1 MYICGIKSP
10 DMIQRFLAA
19 TLSQK
24 SNSKKVVIILGPRQ
38 AGKTTLV
45 KYMTEATGTEFTYIN
60 GDEPVTR
67 SLWKPDNVSTVM
79 QLIGKNKLIII
90 DEAQALENIGLL
102 VKILIDREPGY
113 QFIITGSSA
122 LELANQT
129 FESLTGRFSGYKL
142 LPVSIQEIRH
152 TFGLM
157 QVIENLPQRLILGSY
172 PEVITNSDNAR
183 EVITTITQSYLY
195 KDLLALT
202 GLRKPQ
208 VLDDLLKA
216 LSWQVGSQVSYNELS
231 RKLGIDVKT
240 VDKYITIL
248 EKNFI
253 LFTLP
258 SFARNLR
265 NELLRSK
272 KIYFYD
278 NGIRNSVINNFSPL
292 SYRSDIGA
300 LWENFLVSERIKWLT
315 NNGIQANQYFWRTTS
330 QSEID
335 YIEELDGK
343 ISAFEFKF
351 NPKNKVRFSPSF
363 VESYKP
369 EEIKVVHSENYW
381 QWLSKEE

>member
-1 MYICGIKSP
+1 MIHRSISAILKHKP
-10 DMIQRFLAA
+10 D
-19 TLSQK
+19 
-24 SNSKKVVIILGPRQ
+24 SKKAVIILGPRQ

-45 KYMTEATGTEFTYIN
+45 KYMAESTGTGFTYVN
-60 GDEPVTR
+60 GDEPANR
-67 SLWKPDNVSTVM
+67 SLWKPDNVSTVL
-79 QLIGKNKLIII
+79 QLIGKNKLVII

-102 VKILIDREPGY
+102 IKILIDRELGY

-129 FESLTGRFSGYKL
+129 FESLTGRYRGYKL
-142 LPVSIQEIRH
+142 LPVSIQEIRN

-157 QVIENLPQRLILGSY
+157 QLIESLPQRLIFGSY
-172 PEVITNSDNAR
+172 PEVITHNNEAR
-183 EVITTITQSYLY
+183 EVISTITQSYLY
-195 KDLLALT
+195 KDILALT

-292 SYRSDIGA
+292 SFRSDIGE
-300 LWENFLVSERIKWLT
+300 LWENYLVSERLKWLA
-315 NNGIQANQYFWRTTS
+315 NNGIQTNTYFWRTAN

-335 YIEELDGK
+335 YIEETDGN
-343 ISAFEFKF
+343 ISAFEFKY
-351 NPKNKVRFSPSF
+351 NPKSKARFAPSF
-363 VESYKP
+363 IESYKP
-369 EEIKVVHSENYW
+369 VELKVVHSGNYW
-381 QWLSKEE
+381 EWLSKEE

>member
-1 MYICGIKSP
+1 
-10 DMIQRFLAA
+10 MIQRSLAA

-24 SNSKKVVIILGPRQ
+24 SDSKKVIIILGPRQ

-45 KYMTEATGTEFTYIN
+45 KSIAEAAGTGFTYIN
-60 GDEPVTR
+60 GDEPVAR
-67 SLWKPDNVSTVM
+67 SLWKPDNVSTVI
-79 QLIGKNKLIII
+79 QLIGKNKLVII

-102 VKILIDREPGY
+102 IKILIDRELEY

-129 FESLTGRFSGYKL
+129 FESLTGRYRGYRL
-142 LPVSIQEIRH
+142 LPVSIQELRN
-152 TFGLM
+152 TYSLM
-157 QVIENLPQRLILGSY
+157 QVVESLPQRLIFGSY
-172 PEVITNSDNAR
+172 PEVITHNDEAR
-183 EVITTITQSYLY
+183 TVISTLSQSYLY
-195 KDLLALT
+195 KDILALT
-202 GLRKPQ
+202 DLRKPQ
-208 VLDDLLKA
+208 ILDDLLKA
-216 LSWQVGSQVSYNELS
+216 LSWQVGSQVSLNELS
-231 RKLGIDVKT
+231 RTLGIDVKT

-292 SYRSDIGA
+292 SYRSDLGA
-300 LWENFLVSERIKWLT
+300 LWENFLISERIKWLA

-369 EEIKVVHSENYW
+369 EELKVVHSENYW
-381 QWLSKEE
+381 EWLSKEE

>member
-1 MYICGIKSP
+1 
-10 DMIQRFLAA
+10 MILRS
-19 TLSQK
+19 LSAKLNQK
-24 SNSKKVVIILGPRQ
+24 SDLKKAVIILGPRQ

-45 KYMTEATGTEFTYIN
+45 KSFAEAAGIDFTYVN

-67 SLWKPDNVSTVM
+67 SLWKPENVSTVI
-79 QLIGKNKLIII
+79 QLIGKNNLVII
-90 DEAQALENIGLL
+90 DEAQAIENIGLL
-102 VKILIDREPGY
+102 IKILIDRELGY
-113 QFIITGSSA
+113 KFIITGSSA

-129 FESLTGRFSGYKL
+129 FESLTGRYIGYKL
-142 LPVSIQEIRH
+142 LPLSMEELRN

-157 QVIENLPQRLILGSY
+157 QVIESLPQRLIFGSY
-172 PEVITNSDNAR
+172 PEVIIHNEDAR
-183 EVITTITQSYLY
+183 EVISTLTQSYLY
-195 KDLLALT
+195 KDILALT

-216 LSWQVGSQVSYNELS
+216 LSWQVGAQVSYNELS
-231 RKLGIDVKT
+231 RTLGIDVKT

-292 SYRSDIGA
+292 SYRSDIGP
-300 LWENFLVSERIKWLT
+300 LWENYLVSERLKWLS
-315 NNGIQANQYFWRTTS
+315 NNGIHANRYFWRTTN

-335 YIEELDGK
+335 YIEEIDG
-343 ISAFEFKF
+343 IINAYEFKY
-351 NPKNKVRFSPSF
+351 NSKNKVRFASSF
-363 VESYKP
+363 IESYKP
-369 EEIKVVHSENYW
+369 VELKVVHSENYW
-381 QWLSKEE
+381 EWLSSME

>member
-1 MYICGIKSP
+1 MIIRSLSSTLNLKSDIKK
-10 DMIQRFLAA
+10 A
-19 TLSQK
+19 
-24 SNSKKVVIILGPRQ
+24 VIIQGPRQ

-45 KYMTEATGTEFTYIN
+45 KSLAEAAGAGFTYVN
-60 GDEPVTR
+60 GDEPVAR
-67 SLWKPDNVSTVM
+67 SLWKPDNVSTVI
-79 QLIGKNKLIII
+79 QLIGKNTLVII

-102 VKILIDREPGY
+102 IKILIDRELGY

-129 FESLTGRFSGYKL
+129 FESLTGRYRGFKL
-142 LPVSIQEIRH
+142 LPVSIQEIRN

-157 QVIENLPQRLILGSY
+157 QVIESLPQRLIFGSY
-172 PEVITNSDNAR
+172 PEVISHNEDAR
-183 EVITTITQSYLY
+183 AIISTLTQSYLY
-195 KDLLALT
+195 KDILALT

-231 RKLGIDVKT
+231 RTLGIDVKT

-253 LFTLP
+253 LFTLH

-292 SYRSDIGA
+292 SFRSDIGS
-300 LWENFLVSERIKWLT
+300 LWENYLISERLKWLA
-315 NNGIQANQYFWRTTS
+315 NRGINANTYFWRTTN

-335 YIEELDGK
+335 YVEEIDG
-343 ISAFEFKF
+343 IITAFEFKY
-351 NPKNKVRFSPSF
+351 NPKNKVRFASSF
-363 VESYKP
+363 IESYKP
-369 EEIKVVHSENYW
+369 VELKVIHSENYW
-381 QWLSKEE
+381 DWLSKEE

>member
-1 MYICGIKSP
+1 
-10 DMIQRFLAA
+10 MIQRSLAA

-24 SNSKKVVIILGPRQ
+24 SDSKKVIIILGPRQ

-45 KYMTEATGTEFTYIN
+45 KSIAEAAGTGFTYIN
-60 GDEPVTR
+60 GDEPVAR
-67 SLWKPDNVSTVM
+67 SLWKPDNVSTVI
-79 QLIGKNKLIII
+79 QLIGKNKLVII

-102 VKILIDREPGY
+102 IKILIDRGLEY

-129 FESLTGRFSGYKL
+129 FESLTGRYRGYRL
-142 LPVSIQEIRH
+142 LPVSIQELRN
-152 TFGLM
+152 TYSLM
-157 QVIENLPQRLILGSY
+157 QVVESLPQRLIFGSY
-172 PEVITNSDNAR
+172 PEVITHNDEAR
-183 EVITTITQSYLY
+183 TVISALSQSYLY
-195 KDLLALT
+195 KDILALT

-208 VLDDLLKA
+208 ILDDLLKA
-216 LSWQVGSQVSYNELS
+216 LSWQVGSQVSLNELS
-231 RKLGIDVKT
+231 RTLGIDVKT

-300 LWENFLVSERIKWLT
+300 LWENFLVSERIKWLA

-369 EEIKVVHSENYW
+369 EELKVVHSENYW
-381 QWLSKEE
+381 EWLSKEE

>member
-1 MYICGIKSP
+1 
-10 DMIQRFLAA
+10 MIQRSLAA
-19 TLSQK
+19 TLRQK
-24 SNSKKVVIILGPRQ
+24 SDSKKAVIILGPRQ

-45 KYMTEATGTEFTYIN
+45 KSIAEASGTGFTYIN
-60 GDEPVTR
+60 GDEPVAR
-67 SLWKPDNVSTVM
+67 NLWKPDNVSTVI
-79 QLIGKNKLIII
+79 QLIGKNKLVLI

-102 VKILIDREPGY
+102 IKILIDRELDY

-129 FESLTGRFSGYKL
+129 FESLTGRYRGYRL
-142 LPVSIQEIRH
+142 LPVSIQELRN
-152 TFGLM
+152 TYSLM
-157 QVIENLPQRLILGSY
+157 QVIEGLPQRLIFGSY
-172 PEVITNSDNAR
+172 PEVITHNDEAR
-183 EVITTITQSYLY
+183 TVISTLTQSYLY
-195 KDLLALT
+195 KDILALT

-216 LSWQVGSQVSYNELS
+216 LSWQVGSQVSLNELS
-231 RKLGIDVKT
+231 RTLGIDVKT

-300 LWENFLVSERIKWLT
+300 LWENFLVSERIKWLA
-315 NNGIQANQYFWRTTS
+315 NKGIQANQYFWRTTS

-351 NPKNKVRFSPSF
+351 NPKSKVRFSPSF

-369 EEIKVVHSENYW
+369 EELKVVHSENYW
-381 QWLSKEE
+381 EWLSKEE

>member
-1 MYICGIKSP
+1 
-10 DMIQRFLAA
+10 MILRSLLAH
-19 TLSQK
+19 LSQQTDF
-24 SNSKKVVIILGPRQ
+24 KKAIIILGPRQ

-45 KYMTEATGTEFTYIN
+45 KSLAVALGDGFTYVN
-60 GDEPVTR
+60 GDEPMAR
-67 SLWKPDNVSTVM
+67 SLWKPEQVQTVI
-79 QLIGKNKLIII
+79 QIIGKNRLVII

-102 VKILIDREPGY
+102 VKILIDRELGY

-129 FESLTGRFSGYKL
+129 FESLTGRYMGYKL
-142 LPVSIQEIRH
+142 LPVSIQELRN
-152 TFGLM
+152 TYGLM
-157 QVIENLPQRLILGSY
+157 PVIENLPQRLIFGSY
-172 PEVITNSDNAR
+172 PEVIGYPENAKG
-183 EVITTITQSYLY
+183 VISTLTQSYLY
-195 KDLLALT
+195 KDILALT

-231 RKLGIDVKT
+231 RTLGIDVKT

-292 SYRSDIGA
+292 AYRADVGA
-300 LWENFLVSERIKWLT
+300 LWENYLISERIKWLI
-315 NNGIQANQYFWRTTS
+315 NNNIQANTYFWRTTS

-335 YIEELDGK
+335 FIEETDGSIK
-343 ISAFEFKF
+343 AYEFKY
-351 NPKNKVRFSPSF
+351 NPKGKARFAQSF
-363 VESYKP
+363 IESYNP
-369 EEIKVVHSENYW
+369 LELKVIHSENYW
-381 QWLSKEE
+381 EWLSA